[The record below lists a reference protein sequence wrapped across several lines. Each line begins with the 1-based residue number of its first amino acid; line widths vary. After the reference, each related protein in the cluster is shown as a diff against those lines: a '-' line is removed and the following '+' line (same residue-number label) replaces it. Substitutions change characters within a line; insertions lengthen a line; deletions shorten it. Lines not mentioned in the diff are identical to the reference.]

1 MVAGKDAQEAGGKYS
16 GGGVVTQRLRGVVLL
31 AIQLVLVLSIAAKYV
46 YERKACPRVWVRTAQ
61 FDPNLVFR
69 GRYLALRL
77 ALDACALPHDAG
89 NLIGPG
95 STGVWRWRVK
105 PEAKDG
111 RLVAVPVG
119 DDVRPELI
127 QELMQSANQPC
138 NRAVLQDQADYFIAD
153 KAKSPFPLKSNE
165 ELWVEVTVPPSGPP
179 RPIQLAISNEAGF
192 KPFVIR

>member
-1 MVAGKDAQEAGGKYS
+1 M
-16 GGGVVTQRLRGVVLL
+16 TQRSRGVVLL

-46 YERKACPRVWVRTAQ
+46 YERKTCPRVWVRTAQ
-61 FDPNLVFR
+61 FDPNLAFR

-95 STGVWRWRVK
+95 TTGFWKWRVK

-138 NRAVLQDQADYFIAD
+138 DRAVLQDQADYFIAE
-153 KAKSPFPLKSNE
+153 KAKSPFPLKANE

-179 RPIQLAISNEAGF
+179 RPIQLAISSDAGL
-192 KPFVIR
+192 KPLVVR

>member
-1 MVAGKDAQEAGGKYS
+1 
-16 GGGVVTQRLRGVVLL
+16 VTQRARGVVLL

-46 YERKACPRVWVRTAQ
+46 YERQTCPRVWVRTAQ

-95 STGVWRWRVK
+95 SIGVWKWRVK

-111 RLVAVPVG
+111 RLMAVPAG
-119 DDVRPELI
+119 DDARPELTQDLI
-127 QELMQSANQPC
+127 QSVNQPC
-138 NRAVLQDQADYFIAD
+138 ARAVLSPSADYFIGD
-153 KAKSPFPLKSNE
+153 RAKSPFPLKPNE
-165 ELWVEVTVPPSGPP
+165 ELWAEVTVPPSGPP
-179 RPIQLAISNEAGF
+179 RPIQLAISSDAGF
-192 KPFVIR
+192 KPLVIR